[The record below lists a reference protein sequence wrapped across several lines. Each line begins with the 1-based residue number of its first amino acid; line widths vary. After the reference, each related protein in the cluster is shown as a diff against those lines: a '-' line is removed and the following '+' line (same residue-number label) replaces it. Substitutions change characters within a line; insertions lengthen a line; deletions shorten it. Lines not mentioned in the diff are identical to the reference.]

1 MSKKTVGEK
10 EEMNKHKQKSEKK
23 YMITTKKWMT
33 ERTKNKEGIIIEM
46 KKVRE
51 KSELTRFKYKPIVY
65 IIILY

>member
-51 KSELTRFKYKPIVY
+51 KGVGGS
-65 IIILY
+65 